1 MKKESMFLAV
11 VLLFISTFSQAEQA
25 LSRDL
30 IISFQKVSEQWE
42 ALEVNYPD
50 LSVSLDEVDLSQA
63 EKLISQLTN
72 SKAYPQIKSI
82 LAEYDFST
90 IEEYYDVATR
100 VMGGM
105 MSYQMQNIPEAMNV
119 DSMVQMLKQNI
130 EQMKASNAPSSMVN
144 EMENQLA
151 GMERN
156 MRNMKEAMK
165 NTSTADIKFIS
176 DNAQWIMS
184 VLDED

>member
-1 MKKESMFLAV
+1 V